1 MDAGVGHLT
10 RPVTL
15 LFTDI
20 EGSTK
25 RWERHPAAMAAAVAR
40 HDALLRTCVAAH
52 QGHVFKTVGDAVCA
66 VFADPTQALAAALA
80 SQRALAAESWGVV
93 APLRVRMAVHAGAVE
108 ARDGDYFGP
117 PLNRVA
123 RLLSAGHGGQILLSG
138 TVRDLTAES
147 LPPGAG
153 LRDLGERRLK
163 DLQRPVRVWQLLAP
177 DLASAFPPLL
187 TLDARPNNLPAQ
199 ATPLVGREREVAA
212 ARERLCRPDVRLL
225 TLTGPGGIGKTRL
238 GLQVAAELVDE
249 VADGVFFVPLAT
261 VPDPAGL
268 IPAIAAALGLRETGE
283 RPLRAVLA
291 EHLAGRELLLLLD
304 NLEQLLEAAPLV
316 AELLEGAPRLRVL
329 ATSREPLHLRAEHEL
344 GVPPLPTCAN

>member
-1 MDAGVGHLT
+1 MG
-10 RPVTL
+10 
-15 LFTDI
+15 
-20 EGSTK
+20 
-25 RWERHPAAMAAAVAR
+25 AAPSGDGTAVAR

-93 APLRVRMAVHAGAVE
+93 APLRVRMALHAGAVE
-108 ARDGDYFGP
+108 ARNGDYFGP

-177 DLASAFPPLL
+177 DLASAVPPCS
-187 TLDARPNNLPAQ
+187 PSMPAPI
-199 ATPLVGREREVAA
+199 TC
-212 ARERLCRPDVRLL
+212 RL
-225 TLTGPGGIGKTRL
+225 
-238 GLQVAAELVDE
+238 
-249 VADGVFFVPLAT
+249 
-261 VPDPAGL
+261 
-268 IPAIAAALGLRETGE
+268 
-283 RPLRAVLA
+283 RPLPWSDGSGKWRRCGSGS
-291 EHLAGRELLLLLD
+291 AGPMS
-304 NLEQLLEAAPLV
+304 A
-316 AELLEGAPRLRVL
+316 
-329 ATSREPLHLRAEHEL
+329 S
-344 GVPPLPTCAN
+344 